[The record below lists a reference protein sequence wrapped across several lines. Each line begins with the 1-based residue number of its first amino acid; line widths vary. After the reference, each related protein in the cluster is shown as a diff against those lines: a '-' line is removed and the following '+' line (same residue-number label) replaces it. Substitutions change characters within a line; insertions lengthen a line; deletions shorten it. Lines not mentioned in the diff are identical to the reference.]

1 MAFFSYSLRCPKF
14 VKEIKEKHLELKS
27 NSLITFILSLFF
39 FNRFSKKGKV

>member
-27 NSLITFILSLFF
+27 NSILSLFF